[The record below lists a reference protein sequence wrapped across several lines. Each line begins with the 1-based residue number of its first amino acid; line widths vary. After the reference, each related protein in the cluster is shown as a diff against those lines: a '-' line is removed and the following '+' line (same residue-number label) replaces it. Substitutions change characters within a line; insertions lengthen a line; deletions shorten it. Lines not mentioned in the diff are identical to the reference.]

1 MASGLET
8 ATQASASTYISDE
21 MRGSVGSEL
30 DRRISYPITS
40 SDIRR
45 WAVAIYYPELPPR
58 RFWLDSTDAAA
69 LVAPEDFNP
78 FAWLIADP
86 AGPPPSLRDP
96 EELLGIVSPDAP
108 VRLRGGMSVEYGAP
122 MRAGDVITSV
132 RRLGGYTERD
142 GRRGPMLLTTIV
154 DTWTNQRD
162 ELVKNFEFTFLRFAE
177 VSPSTS
183 VPARAEKP
191 SNPAAPAPAPA
202 ATAESAGGFAIE
214 LADLNIPP
222 VGAEIPCF
230 SRDTGPANW
239 NRFAAVND
247 EFVAIHMDDEAG
259 RKAGATGAFGMGNL
273 QWAYLHNALRD
284 WVGRSGRISAAS
296 CQFRG
301 LNLKDQT
308 LSARGRVTGIRSG
321 RTGVLVDLELWTEV
335 QGGPTLAKGTA
346 TVVLTDQSK
355 TPTGA

>member
-1 MASGLET
+1 MPSGLET
-8 ATQASASTYISDE
+8 ATQASYISQE
-21 MRGSVGSEL
+21 MRGCVGREL
-30 DRRISYPITS
+30 DRRVAYPITS

-45 WAVAIYYPELPPR
+45 WAVAIYYPEPPPQ
-58 RFWLDSTDAAA
+58 RFWIGSADVGT

-96 EELLGIVSPDAP
+96 EEVLGIASPDAP
-108 VRLRGGMSVEYGAP
+108 VRLRGGMSVEYGEP
-122 MRAGDVITSV
+122 MRDGDIITSV

-162 ELVKNFEFTFLRFAE
+162 ELVKNFEFTFIRFAE
-177 VSPSTS
+177 VSQSKS
-183 VPARAEKP
+183 VPARAEEP
-191 SNPAAPAPAPA
+191 SNSAAPKPAASS
-202 ATAESAGGFAIE
+202 ESACGFAIE
-214 LADLNIPP
+214 LAGLNIPP

-230 SRDTGPANW
+230 RRDTGPANW

-273 QWAYLHNALRD
+273 QWAYMHNALRD
-284 WVGRSGRISAAS
+284 WVGESGRISAAS

-308 LSARGRVTGIRSG
+308 LSAHGRVTGIRSD

-335 QGGPTLAKGTA
+335 QGGPTLATGTA
-346 TVVLTDQSK
+346 TVVVTDPSKILTK
-355 TPTGA
+355 A